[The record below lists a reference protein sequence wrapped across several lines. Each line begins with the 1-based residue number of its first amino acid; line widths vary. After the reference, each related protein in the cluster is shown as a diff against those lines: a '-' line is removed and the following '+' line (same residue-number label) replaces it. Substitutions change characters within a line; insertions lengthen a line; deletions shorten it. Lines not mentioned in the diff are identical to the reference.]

1 MDLEPSDLQ
10 KCDWPQDLDCR
21 YDTKIYRGVAGK
33 LSQSSIIYRQQPAA
47 GDRVGSHAA
56 LQHCS
61 TAAGHCTLQQCA
73 VTVHADWGDIAQV
86 MAWLYSK
93 LEVSAI
99 WITLFDL
106 NFNERFM
113 KFFNVFL
120 FFQEEKGI

>member
-1 MDLEPSDLQ
+1 MDLEPADLW

-73 VTVHADWGDIAQV
+73 VTVHADWGGHCTSHG
-86 MAWLYSK
+86 L
-93 LEVSAI
+93 AI
-99 WITLFDL
+99 LKVRSVGNMD
-106 NFNERFM
+106 NF
-113 KFFNVFL
+113 
-120 FFQEEKGI
+120 I